1 MNSDKILS
9 ISNLIAGYGETEILH
24 NVSIEVLK
32 NEIVSI
38 IGPNGAGKS
47 TILKAILGT
56 LDIKSGEI
64 FLLEKKITGIKPS
77 DIVRKGVGYV
87 PQTDNVF
94 VSLSVHENLEMGAW
108 TIETNLKEK
117 FEVLYNLFPDLK
129 DKRNQLAGQLSGG
142 QRQMVAMAKALILN
156 AEVLL
161 LDEPTAGLSP
171 KYRGEIFATIQRIN
185 KSGLPV
191 LMVEQNAKQ
200 ALQISHRGYVL
211 VDGSNRYTGTG
222 QDLSSDPDV
231 ARMFLGSRG

>member
-1 MNSDKILS
+1 
-9 ISNLIAGYGETEILH
+9 
-24 NVSIEVLK
+24 
-32 NEIVSI
+32 
-38 IGPNGAGKS
+38 
-47 TILKAILGT
+47 
-56 LDIKSGEI
+56 
-64 FLLEKKITGIKPS
+64 
-77 DIVRKGVGYV
+77 
-87 PQTDNVF
+87 
-94 VSLSVHENLEMGAW
+94 
-108 TIETNLKEK
+108 
-117 FEVLYNLFPDLK
+117 
-129 DKRNQLAGQLSGG
+129 
-142 QRQMVAMAKALILN
+142 MVAMAKALILN

-171 KYRGEIFATIQRIN
+171 KYRGEIFSTIQRIN

>member
-24 NVSIEVLK
+24 NVSIEVHT

-64 FLLEKKITGIKPS
+64 FLLENKITGIKPS

-117 FEVLYNLFPDLK
+117 FEELYNLC
-129 DKRNQLAGQLSGG
+129 
-142 QRQMVAMAKALILN
+142 
-156 AEVLL
+156 LL
-161 LDEPTAGLSP
+161 YTSP
-171 KYRGEIFATIQRIN
+171 SPR
-185 KSGLPV
+185 
-191 LMVEQNAKQ
+191 
-200 ALQISHRGYVL
+200 
-211 VDGSNRYTGTG
+211 D
-222 QDLSSDPDV
+222 
-231 ARMFLGSRG
+231 

>member
-24 NVSIEVLK
+24 NVSIEVHK

-47 TILKAILGT
+47 
-56 LDIKSGEI
+56 KSGEI
-64 FLLEKKITGIKPS
+64 FLLENKITGINPS

-117 FEVLYNLFPDLK
+117 FEELYNLFPDLK

>member
-1 MNSDKILS
+1 LNSETILS
-9 ISNLIAGYGETEILH
+9 INKLVAGYGETEILH
-24 NVSIEVLK
+24 KISISVHK

-64 FLLEKKITGIKPS
+64 FLKKTKINGVKPS
-77 DIVRKGVGYV
+77 DVVKKGVGYV

-108 TIETNLKEK
+108 TIENNLNDK
-117 FEVLYNLFPDLK
+117 FEELYNLFPDLK
-129 DKRNQLAGQLSGG
+129 DKKKQLAGQLSGG
-142 QRQMVAMAKALILN
+142 QRQMLAMAKALILD
-156 AEVLL
+156 AKVLL

-171 KYRGEIFATIQRIN
+171 KYRLEIFDTIQRIN
-185 KSGLPV
+185 KSGLPI

-222 QDLSSDPDV
+222 AELSADPEV

>member
-1 MNSDKILS
+1 MNTNNILS
-9 ISNLIAGYGETEILH
+9 INKLVAGYGETEILH
-24 NVSIEVLK
+24 EISIEVHK

-47 TILKAILGT
+47 TILKAILGI

-64 FLLEKKITGIKPS
+64 FLADKNITKVKAC
-77 DIVRKGVGYV
+77 DVVKHGVGYV

-108 TIETNLKEK
+108 TIKTGLKEK
-117 FEVLYNLFPDLK
+117 FEELYNLFPILK

-156 AEVLL
+156 AKVLL

-171 KYRGEIFATIQRIN
+171 KFRQEIFSTIQRIN
-185 KSGLPV
+185 SKGLSI

-222 QDLSSDPDV
+222 IDLSSDPEV
-231 ARMFLGSRG
+231 ARMFLGSRS

>member
-9 ISNLIAGYGETEILH
+9 ISDLIAGYGETEILH

-117 FEVLYNLFPDLK
+117 FEEL
-129 DKRNQLAGQLSGG
+129 
-142 QRQMVAMAKALILN
+142 
-156 AEVLL
+156 
-161 LDEPTAGLSP
+161 
-171 KYRGEIFATIQRIN
+171 
-185 KSGLPV
+185 
-191 LMVEQNAKQ
+191 
-200 ALQISHRGYVL
+200 
-211 VDGSNRYTGTG
+211 
-222 QDLSSDPDV
+222 
-231 ARMFLGSRG
+231 